1 MVDAYFQ
8 LIRIIGKV
16 RRWIRIKTLLEGILL
31 SFSILMGLVIVFS
44 ILDYS
49 ISFNSRI
56 RLYFLTGLILS
67 IIILLVK
74 FIVIP
79 LLFPLTENKIAL
91 KIQKRYPVLRDDLI
105 NSIQLFP
112 IASLAGEVYVSKA
125 LIGELIR
132 RTSQKV
138 RIVDTSEVED
148 MKRLKKFVFIS
159 LSVFLIFAFL
169 LFFPP
174 RILAFSLPRILRPLD
189 YEEVNRMLRVTP
201 GNVEVLHGESQELGV
216 EIFQRG
222 GIPYLIYKI
231 SGRNW
236 QRAKMVRE
244 AYPQGEVR
252 RFFYKFST
260 ITQPIDYSIEWK
272 DLRTQVYS
280 ISVVMLPEV
289 GDISLKYIYP
299 SYTGLSELMVEKT
312 SGDLEALVGTQV
324 QMNFK
329 VNKPIKK
336 GFLLTDDGKRLP
348 LNIERDLYLKGG
360 LVLTGER
367 VYWVEVEDIQGYTN
381 PRPIKH
387 YIRTLLDSPPEIKII
402 APGCDLTVSEKSKVE
417 LAYEASDDFGLTQI
431 DLVYQKL
438 RGETS
443 ESMKPERRRIERF
456 EPAVGQKLHGYQWEL
471 EKLQLRPGEL
481 ISYYM
486 EAWDNDAISGPKSS
500 LSQTYYLEVFSYLK
514 EHEAIEEMEHRF
526 REEILRIL
534 GDQILAKSRVENWEE
549 IQGVEELKSIHADQ
563 AKVEKST
570 GDLLNYL
577 QKLLPRMEA
586 DPLGNFQAYSEYKD
600 TEGNLQYLKDEKMT
614 EVLSKISEAVKA
626 TGTDR
631 KEYMEKVKNNQEEII
646 SELEKMALLA
656 QDLLQDE
663 KMRDVL
669 GTAQELLESQ
679 TDLTQKLE
687 EMEKEIDKQKLEELK
702 KSLTEISELMA
713 KLARNLSQLPETLP
727 EEFINQDAI
736 KSLELGEMSGDIE
749 EMADKIL
756 KGDLEAALNIA
767 KNLLKTLSSTMAI
780 LQAAA
785 NQVPSFGESS
795 RLSQQVDLYS
805 QELERLIAEEK
816 ELIDRTNQLDKK
828 RLEALFKKQ
837 EDLLKKLAKLQE
849 EVIKETK
856 ELQENLKGKLDYIK
870 VYPALYQNLFIV
882 LRRMEDVLSELSGE
896 TPRQAK
902 ELLKGAIAGLNSMLG
917 IADEF
922 ILQVKKEKE
931 KISIELSKLPEEK
944 EKEEELTPQEKSLLS
959 LRENW
964 EGKERDISQTGENI
978 VYLREKEEEIVKL
991 LEFEEEVMEVFKE
1004 EDLGELEN
1012 LAKKQKE
1019 LESSTGGL
1027 KQKLEEISGK
1037 TSAIGPEIISNME
1050 KASSAMD
1057 KASGELDKKKTEPAL
1072 EKEREALYYLAQGK
1086 EGLASASKKLMELAK
1101 RAGKPLV
1108 GFLQP
1113 RGGTL
1118 PGGRMGFREG
1128 YVKIPEAH
1136 DYQPPK
1142 EFRQELLEALK
1153 EKYPE
1158 IYKEL
1163 IKQYYRRLTE

>member
-16 RRWIRIKTLLEGILL
+16 KRWIRIKSLIEGILL
-31 SFSILMGLVIVFS
+31 SFSILLGLVIVFS

-49 ISFNSRI
+49 ISFNSRV
-56 RLYFLTGLILS
+56 RLYFLIGLILS

-79 LLFPLTENKIAL
+79 LLSPLTENKIAL
-91 KIQKRYPVLRDDLI
+91 KIQKRYPALRDDLI

-112 IASLAGEVYVSKA
+112 IASLRDEVYVSKA

-138 RIVDTSEVED
+138 RIVNAFEVED
-148 MKRLKKFVFIS
+148 IKRLKKFFFIS
-159 LSVFLIFAFL
+159 LSVSLIFSFL

-174 RILAFSLPRILRPLD
+174 RILPFSLPRLLRPLD
-189 YEEVNRMLRVTP
+189 YEQVNRLLRVTP
-201 GNVEVLHGESQELGV
+201 GNVEVLHGESQKIRV
-216 EIFQRG
+216 EIFQKG
-222 GIPYLIYKI
+222 GTPYLIYKI
-231 SGRNW
+231 SGGNW
-236 QRAKMVRE
+236 QRAKMLKE
-244 AYPQGEVR
+244 AYPEGETR
-252 RFFYKFST
+252 KFSYKFSK
-260 ITQPIDYSIEWK
+260 ITQPIDYFIKWK
-272 DLRTQVYS
+272 DLRTQTYS
-280 ISVVMLPEV
+280 ISVVILPEV
-289 GDISLKYIYP
+289 GDVSVKYIYP
-299 SYTGLSELMVEKT
+299 SYTGLSELKVEKT
-312 SGDLEALVGTQV
+312 SGDLEALLGTQV
-324 QMNFK
+324 QMTLK
-329 VNKPIKK
+329 ANKPIRK

-348 LNIERDLYLKGG
+348 LKIEKDLYLEGG

-367 VYWVEVEDIQGYTN
+367 VYWVEVEDTQGYTN
-381 PRPIKH
+381 PSPIKH
-387 YIRTLLDSPPEIKII
+387 YIKTLLDNPPQIKII
-402 APGCDLTVSEKSKVE
+402 APGCDLTISEKSEVK
-417 LAYEASDDFGLTQI
+417 LAYEASDDFGLSQI

-438 RGETS
+438 TGETYD
-443 ESMKPERRRIERF
+443 SMKPGRIRIERF
-456 EPAVGQKLHGYQWEL
+456 QPSVGQKLLDYQWEL
-471 EKLQLRPGEL
+471 EKLDLHPGEL
-481 ISYYM
+481 ISYYL
-486 EAWDNDAISGPKSS
+486 EAWDNDTISGPKSS

-514 EHEAIEEMEHRF
+514 EHEDIEQMEHHF

-534 GDQILAKSRVENWEE
+534 GDQIVAKSRVEDWSET
-549 IQGVEELKSIHADQ
+549 QGVEELKSIHADQ
-563 AKVEKST
+563 GRIEKLT
-570 GDLLNYL
+570 EDLLNYL
-577 QKLLPRMEA
+577 KELLPRMEA
-586 DPLGNFQAYSEYKD
+586 DPLGNFQVYSEYKNM
-600 TEGNLQYLKDEKMT
+600 EGNLQYLKDEKMA
-614 EVLSKISEAVKA
+614 EVLSTMSEAVKA
-626 TGTDR
+626 TRADR

-646 SELEKMALLA
+646 SELEKMSLLA

-663 KMRDVL
+663 RMRDVL

-679 TDLTQKLE
+679 ADLAQKLE
-687 EMEKEIDKQKLEELK
+687 EMGKEIDKHKLEELK
-702 KSLTEISELMA
+702 KSLAEISKLMA
-713 KLARNLSQLPETLP
+713 KLVKSLSQLPQTLP

-736 KSLELGEMSGDIE
+736 KSLELGEMSSDIE
-749 EMADKIL
+749 KMADKIA

-780 LQAAA
+780 MQAAA
-785 NQVPSFGESS
+785 NQVPSFGKSS
-795 RLSQQVDLYS
+795 QLSQKANEYS
-805 QELERLIAEEK
+805 LELERLIAEEK

-837 EDLLKKLAKLQE
+837 ESLLKKLAKLQE
-849 EVIKETK
+849 EVIKEAK
-856 ELQENLKGKLDYIK
+856 KLQGNLKEKLNYIK
-870 VYPALYQNLFIV
+870 AYPAIYQNLSVV
-882 LRRMEDVLSELSGE
+882 LRRMEEVLSELTGE
-896 TPRQAK
+896 TPRRAR
-902 ELLKGAIAGLNSMLG
+902 ELLKKSIEYLNNMLG
-917 IADEF
+917 ALDKFTIKIE
-922 ILQVKKEKE
+922 KEKE
-931 KISIELSKLPEEK
+931 KISDELSKLSKEK

-964 EGKERDISQTGENI
+964 EGKERDTFETREKI
-978 VYLREKEEEIVKL
+978 VDLREKEEEIAKL
-991 LEFEEEVMEVFKE
+991 LEFEEEGIEVFKK
-1004 EDLGELEN
+1004 EDLLELET

-1019 LESSTGGL
+1019 LENRTGKL
-1027 KQKLEEISGK
+1027 KQKLEELSGK

-1057 KASGELDKKKTEPAL
+1057 EASGELEEKKTEPAL

-1086 EGLASASKKLMELAK
+1086 EGLAAASKKLTEMAK
-1101 RAGKPLV
+1101 KGGKPLV

-1136 DYQPPK
+1136 EYQPPK

>member
-16 RRWIRIKTLLEGILL
+16 RKWIRVKTLMEGILL
-31 SFSILMGLVIVFS
+31 SFSILMGLVIVFG

-56 RLYFLTGLILS
+56 RLYFLIGLILS

-112 IASLAGEVYVSKA
+112 IASSAGEVYVSKA

-132 RTSQKV
+132 KTSQKV
-138 RIVDTSEVED
+138 RIVNTFEVED
-148 MKRLKKFVFIS
+148 IKRLKKFFFIS

-174 RILAFSLPRILRPLD
+174 RILPFSLPRILRPLD

-201 GNVEVLHGESQELGV
+201 GNVEVLYGESQELGV

-222 GIPYLIYKI
+222 GTPYLIYKI
-231 SGRNW
+231 SGANW

-252 RFFYKFST
+252 KSFYKFSK
-260 ITQPIDYSIEWK
+260 ITQPIDYFIEWK
-272 DLRTQVYS
+272 DLRTQAYS

-289 GDISLKYIYP
+289 GDLSLKYIYP
-299 SYTGLSELMVEKT
+299 SYTGLPELKVEKT
-312 SGDLEALVGTQV
+312 SGDLEALLGTQV

-329 VNKPIKK
+329 VNKPIRK

-367 VYWVEVEDIQGYTN
+367 VYWVEVEDTQGYTN

-443 ESMKPERRRIERF
+443 ESMKPERRRIKRF
-456 EPAVGQKLHGYQWEL
+456 EPAAGQKLHGYQWEL
-471 EKLQLRPGEL
+471 EKLDLRPGEL
-481 ISYYM
+481 ISYYL

-514 EHEAIEEMEHRF
+514 EHEEIEQMEHRF

-549 IQGVEELKSIHADQ
+549 IQGVEELKSIQADQ

-570 GDLLNYL
+570 EDLLNYL
-577 QKLLPRMEA
+577 QKLIPRLEA
-586 DPLGNFQAYSEYKD
+586 DPLGNFQAYSEYKNM
-600 TEGNLQYLKDEKMT
+600 EGNLQYLKDEKMA

-626 TGTDR
+626 TGADR

-646 SELEKMALLA
+646 SELEKMSLLA

-687 EMEKEIDKQKLEELK
+687 EMGKETDKQKLEELK
-702 KSLTEISELMA
+702 KSLAKISELMA
-713 KLARNLSQLPETLP
+713 KLAKSLSQLPETLP

-749 EMADKIL
+749 KMADKIL
-756 KGDLEAALNIA
+756 KGDLEAALDIA

-785 NQVPSFGESS
+785 NQVPSFGQSS
-795 RLSQQVDLYS
+795 QLSQKVNVYS
-805 QELERLIAEEK
+805 QELEKLIAEEK

-837 EDLLKKLAKLQE
+837 EALLKKLAKLQE
-849 EVIKETK
+849 EVIKEAK
-856 ELQENLKGKLDYIK
+856 ELQENLKGKLNYIK
-870 VYPALYQNLFIV
+870 VYPALYQNLSIV

-896 TPRQAK
+896 TPRRAK
-902 ELLKGAIAGLNSMLG
+902 ELLKEAIAGLNSMLG
-917 IADEF
+917 IVDEF
-922 ILQVKKEKE
+922 TLQVKKEKDN
-931 KISIELSKLPEEK
+931 ISIELSKL
-944 EKEEELTPQEKSLLS
+944 S
-959 LRENW
+959 
-964 EGKERDISQTGENI
+964 ER
-978 VYLREKEEEIVKL
+978 
-991 LEFEEEVMEVFKE
+991 
-1004 EDLGELEN
+1004 
-1012 LAKKQKE
+1012 
-1019 LESSTGGL
+1019 
-1027 KQKLEEISGK
+1027 
-1037 TSAIGPEIISNME
+1037 
-1050 KASSAMD
+1050 
-1057 KASGELDKKKTEPAL
+1057 KKKR
-1072 EKEREALYYLAQGK
+1072 K
-1086 EGLASASKKLMELAK
+1086 S
-1101 RAGKPLV
+1101 
-1108 GFLQP
+1108 
-1113 RGGTL
+1113 
-1118 PGGRMGFREG
+1118 
-1128 YVKIPEAH
+1128 
-1136 DYQPPK
+1136 
-1142 EFRQELLEALK
+1142 
-1153 EKYPE
+1153 
-1158 IYKEL
+1158 
-1163 IKQYYRRLTE
+1163 